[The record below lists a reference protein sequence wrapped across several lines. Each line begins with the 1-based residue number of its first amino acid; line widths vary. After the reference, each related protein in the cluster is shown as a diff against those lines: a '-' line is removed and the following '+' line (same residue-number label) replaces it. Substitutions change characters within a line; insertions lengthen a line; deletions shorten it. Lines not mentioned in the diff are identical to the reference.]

1 MIHLNRQLAAAL
13 VLAAGV
19 GLASC
24 NSDKKN
30 ETAAEPTANR
40 TVTMN
45 EGEAGGVVEDTF
57 TAQAM
62 VSDVDKSSR
71 KVSLK
76 GSDGNTT
83 TFTAGPQIKN
93 FDQIKK
99 GDKVTATVKER
110 LVVFVRSG
118 SEDPTLSHGAALATA
133 PKGAKP
139 GAMVAEM
146 YEITARVTAID
157 TAKRTAT
164 LQFAQGE
171 TRTVQVRPDVD
182 LSRYK
187 VGDTVVIR
195 VSSALSVL
203 VETP

>member
-1 MIHLNRQLAAAL
+1 MSYLNRQLAAAL

-19 GLASC
+19 ALASC

-45 EGEAGGVVEDTF
+45 EGEAGGVVEDKF
-57 TAQAM
+57 TVQA
-62 VSDVDKSSR
+62 VVTDIDKSNR
-71 KVSLK
+71 KLTLK
-76 GSDGNTT
+76 GSDGSTT
-83 TFTAGPQIKN
+83 PFTAGPQIKN

-99 GDKVTATVKER
+99 GDKVNATITER

-118 SEDPTLSHGAALATA
+118 SEDPTISHGAALATA

-157 TAKRTAT
+157 TAKRIAT
-164 LQFAQGE
+164 LNFGE
-171 TRTVQVRPDVD
+171 GQIRTVQVRPDVD

-195 VSSALSVL
+195 VSAALSVV

>member
-1 MIHLNRQLAAAL
+1 VSYLNRKLAAAL

-19 GLASC
+19 AVVSC

-30 ETAAEPTANR
+30 ETAAEPSANR

-45 EGEAGGVVEDTF
+45 EGQAGGVVEDTF
-57 TAQAM
+57 TAQAI
-62 VSDVDKSSR
+62 VSDVDKSTR

-83 TFTAGPQIKN
+83 SFTAGPEIKN

-118 SEDPTLSHGAALATA
+118 SEDPTISHRAALATA

-139 GAMVAEM
+139 GAMSSEM

-157 TAKRTAT
+157 TANRVAT
-164 LQFAQGE
+164 LSFGQGE
-171 TRTVQVRPDVD
+171 TRTVHVRPDVD

-187 VGDTVVIR
+187 VGDTVVIQ
-195 VSSALSVL
+195 VSAALSVL